1 MCARQQRRGVAG
13 CQTVGRGINQEMVG
27 KLKWGG
33 GWGWGGGVDTAS
45 LDCERLS
52 LPLHS
57 PLAPIGVLSSPS
69 TPAETQTA
77 REREKGGKSAGG
89 IAAEH
94 QRLTGVEVVVG
105 VGG

>member
-33 GWGWGGGVDTAS
+33 GLGGGVDTAS

-69 TPAETQTA
+69 TPEETQTA

-94 QRLTGVEVVVG
+94 QRLTGVGVG

>member
-33 GWGWGGGVDTAS
+33 GLWGGGVDTAS

-94 QRLTGVEVVVG
+94 QRLTRVG

>member
-1 MCARQQRRGVAG
+1 MGRR
-13 CQTVGRGINQEMVG
+13 VGRA
-27 KLKWGG
+27 
-33 GWGWGGGVDTAS
+33 GGVDTAS

-94 QRLTGVEVVVG
+94 QRLTGVG

>member
-1 MCARQQRRGVAG
+1 MCARQQRRGVAS

-27 KLKWGG
+27 KLKWG
-33 GWGWGGGVDTAS
+33 GGGVDTAS

-94 QRLTGVEVVVG
+94 QRLTGVGVGVG